1 MPSETFA
8 RLAALAPRERRAD
21 ANPASPREDPAR
33 SLPSAIDLERDF
45 GLFATDV
52 VAHHASSSSSS
63 SSSPSPACAPAV
75 DARGVVSCACA
86 GCARWRAFCEGALDE
101 PAHRPA
107 RRQYEVLTREHVGAL
122 AAYIHSRANAL
133 VPPPPPAPGSP
144 ARRRRRRALRVL
156 EVGAGDGRLATH
168 VRAAIDAIEQRR
180 EGGRGEDEDVPR
192 VAIVAVDDDSLGLRR
207 PRDDGAL
214 LRFVTMDAIE
224 ALAPGALVFPG
235 DDGDGGDPGDRPGDR
250 PGDVSPAPGP
260 DLVLACWQP
269 MGVDWTAAMRA
280 NASVAEYVLVGE
292 ADDGMCGRPWETWG
306 YAGWDGDI
314 PGDGD
319 GDIPGDG
326 DGTPPVPPYVRDG
339 FERGDV
345 AGVSGASQICRADE
359 RWRGTRRSRTVS
371 FRRVTGPGAVGGGRG
386 RSGPV
391 GSGFVDGS

>member
-1 MPSETFA
+1 
-8 RLAALAPRERRAD
+8 
-21 ANPASPREDPAR
+21 
-33 SLPSAIDLERDF
+33 
-45 GLFATDV
+45 
-52 VAHHASSSSSS
+52 
-63 SSSPSPACAPAV
+63 
-75 DARGVVSCACA
+75 
-86 GCARWRAFCEGALDE
+86 
-101 PAHRPA
+101 
-107 RRQYEVLTREHVGAL
+107 VLTREHVGAL

-168 VRAAIDAIEQRR
+168 VRAAIDAIEERR

-192 VAIVAVDDDSLGLRR
+192 VAVVAVDDDSLGLRPKGAAR
-207 PRDDGAL
+207 GDHDGAL

-224 ALAPGALVFPG
+224 ALAPGALIF
-235 DDGDGGDPGDRPGDR
+235 

-260 DLVLACWQP
+260 DLVLACWHP
-269 MGVDWTAAMRA
+269 MGADWTAAMRA

-306 YAGWDGDI
+306 YAGGDGDI
-314 PGDGD
+314 PGD
-319 GDIPGDG
+319 GDG

>member
-8 RLAALAPRERRAD
+8 RLAALAPRERRAA
-21 ANPASPREDPAR
+21 ANPASPREDPAC

-52 VAHHASSSSSS
+52 VANHASSSSSSSS

-168 VRAAIDAIEQRR
+168 VRAAIDAIERRR

-192 VAIVAVDDDSLGLRR
+192 VAVVAVDDDSLGLRR
-207 PRDDGAL
+207 PKSAGRGGDGAL

-224 ALAPGALVFPG
+224 ALAPGALIF
-235 DDGDGGDPGDRPGDR
+235 

-306 YAGWDGDI
+306 YAGGDGDI
-314 PGDGD
+314 PGD
-319 GDIPGDG
+319 GDG

-391 GSGFVDGS
+391 GSGFVDGA

>member
-21 ANPASPREDPAR
+21 ANPASPREDPACA
-33 SLPSAIDLERDF
+33 LPSAIDLERDF

-86 GCARWRAFCEGALDE
+86 GALVGARSAGR
-101 PAHRPA
+101 A
-107 RRQYEVLTREHVGAL
+107 RRTRAPPRAAAVRVLTREHVGAL
-122 AAYIHSRANAL
+122 AAHSLASERARPSSA
-133 VPPPPPAPGSP
+133 APGV
-144 ARRRRRRALRVL
+144 ARAPPTPPRARVL

-168 VRAAIDAIEQRR
+168 VRAAIDAIERRR

-235 DDGDGGDPGDRPGDR
+235 DDGDGGDPGDRPGDHPGDR

-260 DLVLACWQP
+260 DLVLACWHP

-306 YAGWDGDI
+306 YNGGDGDI
-314 PGDGD
+314 PGD
-319 GDIPGDG
+319 GDG

-386 RSGPV
+386 RSV
-391 GSGFVDGS
+391 AGS